1 MNQYTL
7 IPVSKN
13 LSTLFFF
20 RHFLF
25 IILGKVN
32 WKGVKELK
40 FALLSVQVKMYLRNL
55 LTRIWFF
62 QKTVARKL
70 TLKLFFST
78 VLCIAQ
84 VSNHLKYISST
95 KMSRKKLVLNFISH
109 LHNKLKSLFRSWGLH
124 VGNCFFRNC
133 ETPPKYLLSDFKM
146 TIPFSSES
154 IISVSQLQ
162 SIYLWL

>member
-95 KMSRKKLVLNFISH
+95 KMSRKKLVLN
-109 LHNKLKSLFRSWGLH
+109 LFLTCTTSSKVYSE
-124 VGNCFFRNC
+124 VGASMLVTASF
-133 ETPPKYLLSDFKM
+133 ETVKPLLNTFYP
-146 TIPFSSES
+146 T
-154 IISVSQLQ
+154 LR
-162 SIYLWL
+162 